1 MFGIAMS
8 LKVIAIITCVPILTM
23 TTPTSKLIVALSK
36 LRVPYSLI
44 FVLAIAMRFTPLIMM
59 TYNEIIEA
67 QKIRGHDIDKMNLI
81 SRLRKAYIPIVT
93 PLFIS
98 VLRHADELQISIES
112 RAFGAVKERTYIE
125 EIKIGAADVFAILVM
140 LFLAAEMIFGVV
152 VWGTM
157 IPQSNPIPTWI
168 QFPDWFPLRDWIQL
182 FVYKLPDWAK
192 PP

>member
-81 SRLRKAYIPIVT
+81 SHLRKAYIPIVT